1 MLINYRQ
8 TLIVVLLLSLAATG
22 GSFYA
27 QYVMGLNP
35 CVMCIQQ
42 RLAVI
47 FTAVLALV
55 CLLLP
60 LARGWGRTVAALLVS
75 AAPVWGLS
83 VAIRQLWLQS
93 LPLEQQPSCG
103 APWTFRLR
111 DAPLFDWYEPVI
123 RGTGQ
128 CGVVDKVFGLA
139 LPWWTILLMGAV
151 LLLVW
156 GMWWRNR
163 RV

>member
-1 MLINYRQ
+1 MMNYRQ
-8 TLIVVLLLSLAATG
+8 TLIAVLLLSLAATG

-47 FTAVLALV
+47 FTAVLALL

-60 LARGWGRTVAALLVS
+60 LARPWGRTGAALLVS
-75 AAPVWGLS
+75 AAPVWGLG

-93 LPLEQQPSCG
+93 LPLDQQPSCG

-128 CGVVDKVFGLA
+128 CGVVEKVFGLA
-139 LPWWTILLMGAV
+139 LPWWTVLLMGAV

-156 GMWWRNR
+156 GMWWCNR
-163 RV
+163 SR

>member
-1 MLINYRQ
+1 MTYRQ

-22 GSFYA
+22 GSFYG
-27 QYVMGLNP
+27 QYMMGLNP

-42 RLAVI
+42 RVAVML
-47 FTAVLALV
+47 TAVAALV

-60 LARGWGRTVAALLVS
+60 LARGWARTLAALLVS
-75 AAPVWGLS
+75 AAPLWGLS
-83 VAIRQLWLQS
+83 VALRQLWLQS
-93 LPLEQQPSCG
+93 LPLEEQPSCG

-128 CGVVDKVFGLA
+128 CGTVEKTFGLA
-139 LPWWTILLMGAV
+139 LPWWTVLLTGTV

-156 GMWWRNR
+156 GMWWCR
-163 RV
+163 RGQA

>member
-1 MLINYRQ
+1 MNYRQ
-8 TLIVVLLLSLAATG
+8 TLLGVLCLSLVGAV

-27 QYVMGLNP
+27 QYLMGLNP

-47 FTAVLALV
+47 FTGVLALV

-60 LARGWGRTVAALLVS
+60 LVRPGARTLAALTVS
-75 AAPVWGLS
+75 AAPLWGIS
-83 VAIRQLWLQS
+83 VAVKQLWLQS

-128 CGVVDKVFGLA
+128 CGVVETVFGLA
-139 LPWWTILLMGAV
+139 LPWWSV
-151 LLLVW
+151 LLLGGVLLLLW
-156 GMWWRNR
+156 GQWWRQR
-163 RV
+163 HV